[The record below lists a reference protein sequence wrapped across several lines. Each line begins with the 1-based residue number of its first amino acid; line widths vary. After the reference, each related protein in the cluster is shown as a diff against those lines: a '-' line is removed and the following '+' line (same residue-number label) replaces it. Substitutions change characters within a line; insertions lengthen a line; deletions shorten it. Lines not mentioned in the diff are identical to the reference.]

1 MVPVARSS
9 STSNHGQ
16 ERTNVSPQP
25 PRPEPHVTLNI
36 RSTSGN
42 LTGERFNSQN
52 RAQQVLDRAIKDI
65 PLDPRPARPYT
76 LVLERTAARSPSA
89 RSSPSSM
96 SVTVTR

>member
-1 MVPVARSS
+1 
-9 STSNHGQ
+9 
-16 ERTNVSPQP
+16 VSPQP
-25 PRPEPHVTLNI
+25 PPPEPHITLNI

-76 LVLERTAARSPSA
+76 LVLERDGRTLALGEKLAELDVRDGD
-89 RSSPSSM
+89 
-96 SVTVTR
+96 TVIVQASQPVDG